1 MQELILEQS
10 MSLLIT
16 QHINSIAMTNQRWHS
31 FHACIIGAAVVAIAL
46 TVGLSGESQAQ
57 MTPLMK
63 VKLNVLPSVNITR
76 MDDDLRTL
84 FAEDITHLNELA
96 SAKLGNEDIVSLDFG
111 FSISAYEN
119 ITVLLSF
126 TNPELS
132 EKNKQSVYPMRI
144 VCGYLNDG
152 TTYFNRAVMT
162 DGNFVQFRLRNNNLL
177 KRSMKAIDP
186 LFVAYTFF
194 LIHHQKATI
203 RNNGKLPVSIITLEY
218 L

>member
-1 MQELILEQS
+1 
-10 MSLLIT
+10 
-16 QHINSIAMTNQRWHS
+16 MTNQQLHR
-31 FHACIIGAAVVAIAL
+31 FAAHVIRAAIVVIVLA
-46 TVGLSGESQAQ
+46 TGLSGESVAQ
-57 MTPLMK
+57 MKPSMK
-63 VKLNVLPSVNITR
+63 IKLNVLPSVNITR
-76 MDDDLRTL
+76 VDGNLQTL

-96 SAKLGNEDIVSLDFG
+96 SAKTGGEDPISLDFG

-132 EKNKQSVYPMRI
+132 AKNEHSLYPMRM

-152 TTYFNRAVMT
+152 TTYFKRATITNR
-162 DGNFVQFRLRNNNLL
+162 NFMQFRLRNNNLL
-177 KRSMKAIDP
+177 KRSMKLSDP

-194 LIHHQKATI
+194 LIHQEKST
-203 RNNGKLPVSIITLEY
+203 RNKGPLPVSTITLEY